1 MDGERRTLRG
11 RAVGLPL
18 SVSTSAAAA
27 SVATD
32 RNGRHS
38 PLALSDRSAG
48 TPRDHH
54 LRPRLES
61 LNPPPLSAYSRRS
74 TVPATPRPPSVAE
87 SRTGPAYSTYGGD
100 RDYDRDDVHFVQSPI
115 SVAPPNSSSF
125 AQMERERDSARHSW
139 DATQGPLPTRSRR
152 MSMLQSQGDRSSDR
166 PRRGSLLQNEVP
178 HEKPRRL
185 SMYHPENIPLSGD
198 RHRRGSTMQG
208 DFPPA
213 SDRPRRQS
221 FMQQQYQN
229 QQKIQ
234 QTKNDMVLAS
244 QDLAYSDRFGIPR
257 PSSAAATNSSSG
269 DLVLVKLIDLE
280 RDADTVLIKVRPNAT
295 LFRVGEALTQCLH
308 LSATDY
314 MVYLYQGVE
323 TLRLNQ
329 RVNEDS
335 TFYYRLVG
343 PDRNSDSLSEESP
356 KVVFEGRAIRRI
368 LQRMGDTTRMLEE
381 HIQRGISVGDFRIV
395 VSKILN
401 LEDPDQ
407 VLVEARNGMRV
418 GAIEGEDWRLIDISN
433 FWLCS
438 KFRIFIIQP
447 GRMISIR
454 LLRTTRRFLF
464 HSSPE
469 DDEEF
474 DESDNEEQFCSS
486 LMLKSRFIDRIIVE
500 THATQQSSIIVEP
513 HNLHVYNVSKTL
525 TPQVA
530 WGSLVC
536 VDIPSDVR
544 AQFFA
549 QEEWLLGETT
559 MCDVCL
565 EERHD
570 HEFSSLTAECNH
582 NITMCT
588 LCANKWLDIEMGTHM
603 PNSICCPSCK
613 AVPTLSHLKRWARPD
628 LCERFDMLLTTSALR
643 NITNFYWCINPN
655 CGSGQIHISQCP
667 VMMCDKCK
675 LEQCI
680 MHGTPW
686 HENMTC
692 SEYDNRIGSRKIR
705 EERASKATIREVAQK
720 CPVCSSPVE
729 LRSGCNHI
737 TCSCG
742 IQWCYLCL
750 AVWTKDAIS
759 GILHCRHSRDCAEG
773 RNNPMFRPHDDIPA
787 RFRHTGDDNN
797 EVFDNDDDD
806 DDDDDFIQGQNQP
819 INERRRRIRAHN
831 IDNGRG
837 YDPGPGLGE
846 RGRLN
851 DGAQFPIRE
860 RSVMARERIRE
871 RDWDRDRDG
880 DRDIGSERTWV
891 PRAHDP
897 ATHHPPVTWG
907 NRQPAPQIPHTPR
920 VRTRRESLNPPRRP
934 RLGDYFN

>member
-38 PLALSDRSAG
+38 PLAFSERSAG

-54 LRPRLES
+54 LRPRLDS
-61 LNPPPLSAYSRRS
+61 LHPPPSSVYSRRS

-100 RDYDRDDVHFVQSPI
+100 RGYDRDDAHFVQSPR
-115 SVAPPNSSSF
+115 SVAPPHSSSF

-139 DATQGPLPTRSRR
+139 DATQGPLPTRPRR
-152 MSMLQSQGDRSSDR
+152 MSMLQSQGDRPSDR
-166 PRRGSLLQNEVP
+166 PRRGSLLQNEVA
-178 HEKPRRL
+178 HERPRRL
-185 SMYHPENIPLSGD
+185 SMYQPENISVSGD
-198 RHRRGSTMQG
+198 RHRRGSIMQG

-229 QQKIQ
+229 QQKTQ

-244 QDLAYSDRFGIPR
+244 QDQAYSDRFGIPR

-280 RDADTVLIKVRPNAT
+280 RDAGTVLIKVRPNAT

-308 LSATDY
+308 LSASDY
-314 MVYLYQGVE
+314 MVHLYQGVE
-323 TLRLNQ
+323 ALRLHQ

-343 PDRNSDSLSEESP
+343 PGRNSDSLSEGSP

-368 LQRMGDTTRMLEE
+368 LQRMGDPTQMLEE
-381 HIQRGISVGDFRIV
+381 RIRRGISVGDFRIV

-469 DDEEF
+469 DDEEL
-474 DESDNEEQFCSS
+474 DESDDEEQFCSS
-486 LMLKSRFIDRIIVE
+486 VVLKSRFIDRIIVE

-549 QEEWLLGETT
+549 QEKWLLGETT

-570 HEFSSLTAECNH
+570 HEFSPLTAECNH

-603 PNSICCPSCK
+603 PNSISCPSCK

-628 LCERFDMLLTTSALR
+628 LWERFDMLLTTSALR
-643 NITNFYWCINPN
+643 NITNFYC
-655 CGSGQIHISQCP
+655 
-667 VMMCDKCK
+667 
-675 LEQCI
+675 
-680 MHGTPW
+680 
-686 HENMTC
+686 
-692 SEYDNRIGSRKIR
+692 
-705 EERASKATIREVAQK
+705 
-720 CPVCSSPVE
+720 
-729 LRSGCNHI
+729 
-737 TCSCG
+737 
-742 IQWCYLCL
+742 
-750 AVWTKDAIS
+750 
-759 GILHCRHSRDCAEG
+759 RDCAEG
-773 RNNPMFRPHDDIPA
+773 QNNPMFRAHDDVPA
-787 RFRHTGDDNN
+787 RFRRTEDDNN

-806 DDDDDFIQGQNQP
+806 DDDNDDFIQAHNQP
-819 INERRRRIRAHN
+819 IGGRNRRIRAHDT
-831 IDNGRG
+831 DNGRG
-837 YDPGPGLGE
+837 YDPGLRLGE
-846 RGRLN
+846 RRRWN
-851 DGAQFPIRE
+851 DETHFRNRE
-860 RSVMARERIRE
+860 RSVIARERIRE
-871 RDWDRDRDG
+871 RDWEPDGDG
-880 DRDIGSERTWV
+880 DRDIDSERAWV
-891 PRAHDP
+891 PRAHDS
-897 ATHHPPVTWG
+897 TIRHPPVTRG

-920 VRTRRESLNPPRRP
+920 VRTRRESLNLPRRP
-934 RLGDYFN
+934 RLEDDF